1 MYVYSYFHIDVRP
14 CDFDSAAWRAGGG
27 RAHVRASR
35 RVGWASGGRR
45 PSNRPCVGRPSPK
58 GNIKLVAI
66 AAASHPSRALSGETP
81 SGRACGRAT
90 RSGFGRA
97 SAGQGGRAGE
107 RTSGREGA
115 RNDEGGRPG
124 GRASGRACGRVR
136 GWGGWGDGVQRRDCR
151 AGGRAMVGGGSHAD
165 YALKM
170 MTCMASTD
178 APYALSR
185 MGVRWADQPI

>member
-1 MYVYSYFHIDVRP
+1 MYVYSDFHIDVRP
-14 CDFDSAAWRAGGG
+14 CDLDSAAQRTGGG
-27 RAHVRASR
+27 QTHAQESR
-35 RVGWASGGRR
+35 WVGPAIGGRR
-45 PSNRPCVGRPSPK
+45 PSNRPCVGRPSRK

-66 AAASHPSRALSGETP
+66 AAASHPSRALRGNAERSSMRAGNEVGVRSGER
-81 SGRACGRAT
+81 GAR
-90 RSGFGRA
+90 
-97 SAGQGGRAGE
+97 GRAGE

-115 RNDEGGRPG
+115 RNGEGGRPG